1 MKAKRKSIFRL
12 DEICCEE
19 AESPN
24 YLEAII
30 SIRGHFSTL
39 EIAVEAMK
47 RNASETYLPEE
58 IYAYL
63 IKEIAV
69 DGELG
74 EVGWLSV
81 RSFDSSGCLLEE
93 CLEDYNLVNQY
104 HGRNKEDIHF
114 KVGDVVEALCYNQI
128 FFGIIDGLPPTPEDH
143 FLVFDAIDDSYR
155 ILPISNN
162 PDDHLH
168 VPPTHV
174 FRLKHSLSEEVIA
187 GLQKK
192 LKKD

>member
-1 MKAKRKSIFRL
+1 MNKSIFRL
-12 DEICCEE
+12 DEIRCEE
-19 AESPN
+19 AETQN
-24 YLEAII
+24 YLEAIT
-30 SIRGHFSTL
+30 SIRGHFSSL

-47 RNASETYLPEE
+47 HNASETYLPEE

-69 DGELG
+69 DGDLG
-74 EVGWLSV
+74 DVDWLSV
-81 RSFDSSGCLLEE
+81 RSYDPSGNLLEE

-114 KVGDVVEALCYNQI
+114 KVGDIVEALCYNKI
-128 FFGIIDGLPPTPEDH
+128 FFGIIAGLPPTPEDH
-143 FLVFDAIDDSYR
+143 FLVLDAIDDSYR
-155 ILPISNN
+155 ILPISDN

-174 FRLKHSLSEEVIA
+174 FQLRHSLSEEVVV
-187 GLQKK
+187 GLQSK
-192 LKKD
+192 LKAK

>member
-1 MKAKRKSIFRL
+1 MKTKHKSIFRL
-12 DEICCEE
+12 DEIRSEE

-24 YLEAII
+24 YLEAST
-30 SIRGHFSTL
+30 SIRGHFSSL

-47 RNASETYLPEE
+47 RNASETYLPDE

-69 DGELG
+69 DGDLG
-74 EVGWLSV
+74 NSDWLSV
-81 RSFDSSGCLLEE
+81 RSYDPSGNLLEE
-93 CLEDYNLVNQY
+93 CLGDYNLVNQY

-114 KVGDVVEALCYNQI
+114 KVGDIVEALSYDKI
-128 FFGIIDGLPPTPEDH
+128 FFGIIDGLPPTPEEH
-143 FLVFDAIDDSYR
+143 FLVLDAIDDSYR
-155 ILPISNN
+155 ILPISDN

-174 FRLKHSLSEEVIA
+174 FQLRHSLSEEVVV
-187 GLQKK
+187 GLQSK
-192 LKKD
+192 LKAK

>member
-12 DEICCEE
+12 DEIRCEE

-24 YLEAII
+24 YFEANI

-74 EVGWLSV
+74 DVDWLNV
-81 RSFDSSGCLLEE
+81 RSFVL
-93 CLEDYNLVNQY
+93 
-104 HGRNKEDIHF
+104 
-114 KVGDVVEALCYNQI
+114 
-128 FFGIIDGLPPTPEDH
+128 
-143 FLVFDAIDDSYR
+143 DAIDDSYR

-192 LKKD
+192 LKKDCFL

>member
-1 MKAKRKSIFRL
+1 MKTKHKSIFRL
-12 DEICCEE
+12 DEIRSEE

-24 YLEAII
+24 YLEAIT
-30 SIRGHFSTL
+30 SIRGHFSSL

-69 DGELG
+69 DGDLG
-74 EVGWLSV
+74 NTDWLSV
-81 RSFDSSGCLLEE
+81 RSYDPSGNLLEE

-114 KVGDVVEALCYNQI
+114 KVGDIVEALSYDKI

-143 FLVFDAIDDSYR
+143 FLVLDVIDDSYR
-155 ILPISNN
+155 ILLISDNLE
-162 PDDHLH
+162 DHLH

-174 FRLKHSLSEEVIA
+174 FRLRHSLSEEVVA
-187 GLQKK
+187 GLQSK
-192 LKKD
+192 LKAK

>member
-1 MKAKRKSIFRL
+1 
-12 DEICCEE
+12 
-19 AESPN
+19 
-24 YLEAII
+24 
-30 SIRGHFSTL
+30 
-39 EIAVEAMK
+39 MK

-69 DGELG
+69 DGDLG
-74 EVGWLSV
+74 NTDWLSV
-81 RSFDSSGCLLEE
+81 RSYDPSGNLLEE

-114 KVGDVVEALCYNQI
+114 KVGDIVEALSYDKI

-143 FLVFDAIDDSYR
+143 FLVLDAIDDSYR
-155 ILPISNN
+155 ILPVSDN
-162 PDDHLH
+162 PNDHIH

-174 FRLKHSLSEEVIA
+174 FRLRHSLSRKVIA
-187 GLQKK
+187 KLQEY
-192 LKKD
+192 